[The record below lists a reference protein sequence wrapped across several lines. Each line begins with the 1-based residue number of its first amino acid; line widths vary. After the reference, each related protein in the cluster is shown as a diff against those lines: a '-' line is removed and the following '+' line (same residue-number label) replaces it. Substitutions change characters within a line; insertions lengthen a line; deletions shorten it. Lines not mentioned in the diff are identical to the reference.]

1 MGTIQTLHDT
11 DPYEVTPKMDG
22 GVYATGISDAV
33 CKGIGDE
40 FTLNYSSSS
49 LDVQFNA
56 GSQAVIGGAYFKVT
70 GQTTVTLASNATI
83 YLCAN
88 INLGNANGSTG
99 SFAQRTSSNMKSE
112 NLNGSG
118 QSRDLFLYVVTT
130 NANGVTS
137 VQDKRLIKGDGTSL
151 SGVSI
156 TMGSKQVNFSDISNT
171 LKLRVMTTS
180 AYNSLS
186 SKDANTLYF
195 IY

>member
-56 GSQAVIGGAYFKVT
+56 GSQAVIGGAYFRVMGLT
-70 GQTTVTLASNATI
+70 SVTLTANSTI
-83 YLCAN
+83 YLCAS
-88 INLGNANGSTG
+88 INLGKANGSTG
-99 SFAQRTSSNMKSE
+99 SFELRTSSSMESG
-112 NLNGSG
+112 NLNGTG
-118 QSRDLFLYVVTT
+118 QVRDLLLYVITT
-130 NANGVTS
+130 GASGVIS

-151 SGVSI
+151 SGVEI
-156 TMGSKQVNFSDISNT
+156 VMGSKQINFSDISNT
-171 LKLRVMTTS
+171 LNFRVMTSS

-186 SKDANTLYF
+186 TKDANTLYF